1 MKRIIL
7 VLTAICLSSF
17 AIFAQKTFKVAHVDI
32 QAIFAEMPEKA
43 TATKDVE
50 DYAKTLED
58 QMQIMYKEY
67 ETKMNEYKENQNTWS
82 ALIKQDKEEAI
93 MSLQQRIQNF
103 QQQAEADLA
112 NREATLLE
120 PITNKIKD
128 AIKNVAAEQGY
139 TYVFDIT
146 TLLYTSPDA
155 VDITADVKTKLGI
168 K

>member
-1 MKRIIL
+1 ML
-7 VLTAICLSSF
+7 SAICLCSF
-17 AIFAQKTFKVAHVDI
+17 ASFAQKTFKVAHVDI

-43 TATKDVE
+43 EATKEVE

-58 QMQIMYKEY
+58 QMQVMYKEY

-112 NREATLLE
+112 NRESALLE
-120 PITNKIKD
+120 PITKKIKE

-146 TLLYTSPDA
+146 TLLYTAPDA
-155 VDITADVKTKLGI
+155 VDITADVKAKLGI